1 MAVIAD
7 SLDYCPT
14 LPDPAASM
22 RYEVGTE
29 NSELQESMSETANDK
44 KSGREWKSSLLLQ
57 QS

>member
-1 MAVIAD
+1 MYRTDMAVIAD

-29 NSELQESMSETANDK
+29 NSEITRIDE
-44 KSGREWKSSLLLQ
+44 
-57 QS
+57 